1 MRLHPPGSLLGRGV
15 SLESELRIGKSNS
28 GWIALL
34 LVASVM
40 ACVAQTPLASK
51 EVQARGFPYQQ
62 GWLGADGAYSIPT
75 GTGSSLWLF
84 ADTFVG
90 PETATTRKQ
99 STAFLHNTIAFSHCD
114 AGRCRLDYDWPG
126 KGTDKPHAVFTAPG
140 NDWFWPMDGFVYNG
154 TLYVALMQM
163 HSSGSGAFGF
173 AYSGSQL
180 ASVRNFMDP
189 PAQWEIH
196 YQKLNTGSKAVPGVS
211 IIVNQGPNDNPDPPN
226 PEGAKYAYFITAAG
240 DDPDLALLRIP
251 LSELDHLER
260 PGDAH
265 WEYLKTSRTWAPWE
279 SSSTKLPGDRAILLN
294 PGASEMTVRYH
305 SSTQQWIAVYPHGL
319 GQRAYYSLS
328 SSLTGGWGPQ
338 EDLFVYPEMR
348 EGSPNHTPNLFCY
361 AVKEHPE
368 VEAAGQL
375 VFTYACNSSVERD
388 IIDDRSL
395 YHPIMVREPLPSH

>member
-1 MRLHPPGSLLGRGV
+1 
-15 SLESELRIGKSNS
+15 LRIGKSNS

-99 STAFLHNTIAFSHCD
+99 STAFLHNTIAFSRCD

-338 EDLFVYPEMR
+338 EDLFAYPEMR

-388 IIDDRSL
+388 IIDDMSL

>member
-1 MRLHPPGSLLGRGV
+1 VEL
-15 SLESELRIGKSNS
+15 ELRISQS
-28 GWIALL
+28 RVGWIGLL
-34 LVASVM
+34 LATASVM
-40 ACVAQTPLASK
+40 AVAAPMPSGNDV
-51 EVQARGFPYQQ
+51 EARGFPYQE

-75 GTGSSLWLF
+75 GPGSSLWIF

-90 PETATTRKQ
+90 PVNATSRKQ
-99 STAFLHNTIAFSHCD
+99 STAFLHNTIAFSRCD
-114 AGRCRLDYDWPG
+114 MGRCGLDYEWPG

-163 HSSGSGAFGF
+163 HASGSGAFGF

-180 ASVRNFMDP
+180 ASVRNYTDP

-211 IIVNQGPNDNPDPPN
+211 IIVGQGPRGNPDPAN
-226 PEGAKYAYFITAAG
+226 PEGAKYAYFFTTTG
-240 DDPDLALLRIP
+240 DDAELALLRIP
-251 LSELDHLER
+251 LSAMDHLER

-265 WEYLKTSRTWAPWE
+265 WDYLKTNRTWAPWE
-279 SSSTKLPGDRAILLN
+279 STSTKLPGDRAILIS

-305 SSTQQWIAVYPHGL
+305 SSTEQWIAVYPHGL

-328 SSLTGGWGPQ
+328 SSLTSGWGPQ
-338 EDLFVYPEMR
+338 EDLFAYPEMR
-348 EGSPNHTPNLFCY
+348 ENNPNHKPNVFCY

-368 VEAAGQL
+368 VEGAGQL
-375 VFTYACNSSVERD
+375 VFTYACNSSVESEIVD
-388 IIDDRSL
+388 NMNL
-395 YHPIMVREPLPSH
+395 YHPIMVREPLPAH